1 MRTRMP
7 RTTTTAALTCAALLT
22 AAATACGPD
31 STDAAPKPS
40 SSAPAHDPLAGRD
53 PAAVLR
59 AAYEETERAASK
71 TAVIS
76 RRIGAREI
84 TAKLTFEGDGGS
96 CYGEVKV
103 NRHGTGEILVD
114 DSKVSLRGDHDFLQ
128 DQFRDL
134 PAKSPDTEDGWI
146 DLRPSDPSV
155 AHLVTL
161 CKDGSPTSA
170 FPPALTGL
178 RRGPDTYLNARPV
191 LVLLSKAPDGTE
203 ITDHV
208 YLDGTP
214 YLLAHWEN
222 GQTPRSVEYKNVQ
235 QTG

>member
-1 MRTRMP
+1 MP

-22 AAATACGPD
+22 AAATACGPG
-31 STDAAPKPS
+31 STDAAPEPS

-59 AAYEETERAASK
+59 AAYEETERAESK

-84 TAKLTFEGDGGS
+84 TAKLTFEGDGS
-96 CYGEVKV
+96 CFGEVKV
-103 NRHGTGEILVD
+103 NRHGTGEILVND
-114 DSKVSLRGDHDFLQ
+114 AKVSLRGDADFLQ

-134 PAKSPDTEDGWI
+134 PAKSADTEDGWI
-146 DLRPSDPSV
+146 DLRPGDPSV
-155 AHLVTL
+155 AHLLTL
-161 CKDGSPTSA
+161 CKDGSPARA
-170 FPPALTGL
+170 FPAERTGL
-178 RRGPDTYLNARPV
+178 HRGPDTYLNTRPV
-191 LVLLSKAPDGTE
+191 AVLLSKGPDGTE

-208 YLDGTP
+208 YLDGKP

-222 GQTPRSVEYKNVQ
+222 GRNPASVEYKNVQ
-235 QTG
+235 QAG

>member
-1 MRTRMP
+1 MP

-22 AAATACGPD
+22 AAATACGPKSD
-31 STDAAPKPS
+31 DAAPKPPA
-40 SSAPAHDPLAGRD
+40 SAPAQAPLTGGD

-59 AAYEETERAASK
+59 AAYEETQRADSK

-84 TAKLTFEGDGGS
+84 TARLTFEGDGS

-103 NRHGTGEILVD
+103 NRHGTGEILVND
-114 DSKVSLRGDHDFLQ
+114 ARVSLRGDAGFLQ
-128 DQFRDL
+128 DQFGDL
-134 PAKSPDTEDGWI
+134 PAKSPDTADGWI
-146 DLRPSDPSV
+146 DLRPGDPSV
-155 AHLVTL
+155 AHLLTL
-161 CKDGSPTSA
+161 CKDGSPALA
-170 FPPALTGL
+170 FPAERTGL
-178 RRGPDTYLNARPV
+178 HRGPDTYLNTRPV
-191 LVLLSKAPDGTE
+191 AVLLSKAPDGTE

-222 GQTPRSVEYKNVQ
+222 GPAPTSVEYKNVQ
-235 QTG
+235 QAG